1 MSAEPN
7 NWRDQAACKGQPVE
21 WFYADKYAARA
32 LITCWSCPV
41 ATECG
46 RHADLAGEEFG
57 VWGASTKRLRRD
69 HPERINVRA
78 ILERE
83 LSGCENWV
91 YARELAARLGLERNT
106 VQKVLG
112 RMVDSGVLEV
122 RHAGK
127 RVNQWRWNRS
137 DGSAAGIPNNRE
149 TVAS

>member
-1 MSAEPN
+1 MSD
-7 NWRDQAACKGQPVE
+7 WRDDAACKGQPVE

-32 LITCWSCPV
+32 LITCWSCTV
-41 ATECG
+41 ANECG
-46 RHADLAGEEFG
+46 QWAEQAGEEFG

-69 HPERINVRA
+69 HPDRINVRA
-78 ILERE
+78 VLERE

-112 RMVDSGVLEV
+112 RMVAAGVLEV
-122 RHAGK
+122 RPAGK
-127 RVNQWRWNRS
+127 RVNQWRWKRS
-137 DGSAAGIPNNRE
+137 DGSAARIGNNRA